1 MKPLSTDAL
10 RNPDLYQY
18 YQGMKNVCYLAGYV
32 RRENPHVVPNGATR
46 QFWLQL
52 TNNENLM
59 LPVTLPT
66 GIELPRR
73 VTDRQGLKCIC
84 QVRGWR
90 NEKNEPELRIFA
102 RSFSRINALEMPPL
116 TAFEKSV
123 PESAHETPGFKPFG
137 SGFRNNGASNK
148 VELAG
153 ILSGKRYRP
162 ASGEKGAAILMLLRQ
177 TADPAQDIPLIY
189 YGKLAEKLSED
200 IPIGAAIFVTGRYR
214 MTNIEAT
221 SDINDVTGKPYVT
234 GTPLIQIEVP
244 AQPVDR
250 DILYI
255 DEINGARV
263 RWTEKTPKWIFEV
276 GNRRPRNADA
286 AAQRE
291 GPREPVLAEAAE
303 ASGTV
308 PAAPDSA
315 AARGA
320 PISDEDR
327 KLLGL

>member
-32 RRENPHVVPNGATR
+32 RRENPNVVVPSGTTR

-73 VTDRQGLKCIC
+73 VTDRQGLKVIC

-116 TAFEKSV
+116 TAFEKAV
-123 PESAHETPGFKPFG
+123 PDSAPETAGFKPFG
-137 SGFRNNGASNK
+137 SGFRNNSASNK

-162 ASGEKGAAILMLLRQ
+162 PVGDKGAAIFLLLRQ
-177 TADPAQDIPLIY
+177 TADPSQDIPLIY

-200 IPIGAAIFVTGRYR
+200 LPVGAAIFVSGRYR
-214 MTNIEAT
+214 MTNVEPT
-221 SDINDVTGKPYVT
+221 TDINEVTGKPYVT
-234 GTPLIQIEVP
+234 GTPLIQIDVP
-244 AQPVDR
+244 SQPVDR

-276 GNRRPRNADA
+276 SNRRPRNVE
-286 AAQRE
+286 AQA
-291 GPREPVLAEAAE
+291 GSGVREPAVAEAGA
-303 ASGTV
+303 AST
-308 PAAPDSA
+308 ATSA
-315 AARGA
+315 SEVAARPGS
-320 PISDEDR
+320 PLSDEER
-327 KLLGL
+327 RALGL